1 MVNFARCKVLGA
13 NVLRG
18 PNQKPWDGKLNYDY
32 QLWIDSDIVFNTE
45 KFWQLCY
52 MALPAPDEETGEVA
66 EKQIA
71 AGWYCTE
78 DGHTTSVAHWLE
90 EDDFRKNGGVMNH
103 ETIESI
109 SKRRKPF
116 TVDYTGFGWVLIK
129 NGVFENLEYPWFA
142 PKMQVF
148 ESGSVQDMCGEDVS
162 FCLDAKEQ
170 GHEIWCDPRIR
181 VGHEK
186 IRVI

>member
-18 PNQKPWDGKLNYDY
+18 PKQIPWDGKLQYDY
-32 QLWIDSDIVFNTE
+32 QLWIDSDIVFDSN
-45 KFWQLCY
+45 KFWQLCDL
-52 MALPAPDEETGEVA
+52 ALSEDGTEREIVG
-66 EKQIA
+66 
-71 AGWYCTE
+71 GWYATE

-103 ETIESI
+103 ETVESI

-129 NGVFENLEYPWFA
+129 HGVFERLEYPWFA

-148 ESGSVQDMCGEDVS
+148 DSGKVQDMCGEDVS
-162 FCLDAKEQ
+162 FCLDAKEA
-170 GHEIWCDPRIR
+170 GMVTWCDPRIR

-186 IRVI
+186 TRVI